1 LTPSEKKKKN
11 QTPKYSR
18 LIENVMNIEEVGQ
31 GPEADQEGE
40 LYHSNRPQL
49 RPPLTREMLIFLL

>member
-1 LTPSEKKKKN
+1 MKIEGGNRRRRKEKKN
-11 QTPKYSR
+11 SR

-40 LYHSNRPQL
+40 FTIQTESQF
-49 RPPLTREMLIFLL
+49 PP